1 MDNQEIKSKVNELWD
16 KFWSGG
22 LSNPIDAIQQ
32 ITYLLFMKQLDEN
45 DQKREGDATFL
56 EKEYKS
62 IFEGKFFLPGEE
74 EDKGIAK
81 EDLRWKNFS
90 RKPSDEMYQLMQTR
104 IFPFIKTL
112 GENAS
117 PFAKHMDNAVF
128 IIPKPSLLTEAVKK
142 INEIYEVLHAQDRFV
157 DAQGDIYE
165 YLLQQLSTAGK
176 NGQFRTPTHIIEMLV
191 ELVRPQLGNKIAD
204 PACGTAGFLLAA
216 YQYILTQFTSPEHQ
230 VLDNYGFTRGT
241 LADRLVDDASKEVLN
256 NKTFYGFDIDQN
268 MIRIGLM
275 NLMMHGIEHPNID
288 YTDTLSKFYNEDNEY
303 HVVLA
308 NPPFTGSLDK
318 AEINESFTTDTR
330 KTELLFLERIY
341 KMLRMGGTAGV
352 IIPQGVLFGS
362 GKAFQNVRSILMDKC
377 ELKAVVNLPSGVFKP
392 YAGVATAILIF
403 TKGGET
409 ERVWFYDMG
418 HDGKTL
424 DDKRHDRLD
433 SEGNR
438 DFGDIHKIIQHFHQ
452 REQENP
458 TDRTKRYFY
467 VPKQELV
474 DRGYDLSFN
483 RYREEVRED
492 IIHRPTTEILSDL
505 KTKQNTIA
513 TLIDELEN
521 ML

>member
-1 MDNQEIKSKVNELWD
+1 MDNKEIKSKVNELWD

-22 LSNPIDAIQQ
+22 LTNPIDAIQQ
-32 ITYLLFMKQLDEN
+32 ITYLLFMRQLDEN
-45 DQKREGDATFL
+45 DQKRQGDADFL
-56 EKEYKS
+56 KTEYQS
-62 IFEGKFFLPGEE
+62 IFSGKFHLPGEE
-74 EDKGIAK
+74 ADRGVEK
-81 EDLRWKNFS
+81 EELRWKSFS
-90 RKPSDEMYQLMQTR
+90 RKPSEEMYQLVQTR
-104 IFPFIKTL
+104 VFPFIKTL
-112 GENAS
+112 GEKES

-142 INEIYEVLHAQDRFV
+142 INEIWEVLNAQARFT

-165 YLLQQLSTAGK
+165 YLLQQLSTSGK
-176 NGQFRTPTHIIEMLV
+176 NGQFRTPTHIIEMIV
-191 ELVRPQLGNKIAD
+191 ELVKPQLGHKIAD
-204 PACGTAGFLLAA
+204 PASGTAGFLLAA
-216 YQYILTQFTSPEHQ
+216 YQYILTQYTSPEH
-230 VLDNYGFTRGT
+230 LEIDKYGFTRGT
-241 LADRLVDDASKEVLN
+241 LADKLVEDTAKEQLN
-256 NKTFYGFDIDQN
+256 KYTFYGFDIDQN

-303 HVVLA
+303 HTVLA

-318 AEINESFTTDTR
+318 GEINESFTTDTK

-377 ELKAVVNLPSGVFKP
+377 ELKAVINLPSGVFKP

-409 ERVWFYDMG
+409 EKVWFYNME
-418 HDGKTL
+418 HDGKSL
-424 DDKRHDRLD
+424 DDKRTDRFD
-433 SEGNR
+433 KAGNR
-438 DFGDIHKIIQHFHQ
+438 DYGDIHKIIERFNK
-452 REQENP
+452 REAENP
-458 TDRTKRYFY
+458 TDRSQRYFY

-474 DRGYDLSFN
+474 DKAYDLSFN
-483 RYREEVRED
+483 RYREEVYEEKVY
-492 IIHRPTTEILSDL
+492 RPTPEIMSEL
-505 KTKQNTIA
+505 KEKQSRISV
-513 TLIDELEN
+513 LMGELEN

>member
-16 KFWSGG
+16 KFWTGG
-22 LSNPIDAIQQ
+22 LTNPIDAIQQ

-45 DQKREGDATFL
+45 DQKRQGDAEFL
-56 EKEYKS
+56 ATEYKS
-62 IFEGKFFLPGEE
+62 IFQGKFYLPGED
-74 EDKGIAK
+74 EDKGIEK
-81 EDLRWKNFS
+81 EELRWKNFS
-90 RKPSDEMYQLMQTR
+90 HKPAEEMYQLVQTR
-104 IFPFIKTL
+104 VFPFIKTL
-112 GENAS
+112 GETDS

-191 ELVRPQLGNKIAD
+191 ELVKPQLGNKIAD

-216 YQYILTQFTSPEHQ
+216 YQYILTQFTSPEYQ

-241 LADRLVDDASKEVLN
+241 LADKLVDDTSKEVLN
-256 NKTFYGFDIDQN
+256 RNTFYGFDIDQN

-318 AEINESFTTDTR
+318 TEINESFTTDTA

-341 KMLRMGGTAGV
+341 KMLRMGGSAGV

-362 GKAFQNVRSILMDKC
+362 AKAFQNIRSILIDKC
-377 ELKAVVNLPSGVFKP
+377 ELKAVINLPSGVFKP
-392 YAGVATAILIF
+392 YAGVATAILVF

-409 ERVWFYDMG
+409 DRVWFYDME

-424 DDKRHDRLD
+424 DDKRSDRFD
-433 SEGNR
+433 KEGNR
-438 DFGDIHKIIQHFHQ
+438 DYGDIHEIIKHYNN

-458 TDRTKRYFY
+458 IDRTQRYFF
-467 VPKQELV
+467 VSKQELV
-474 DRGYDLSFN
+474 EKKYNLSFN
-483 RYREEVRED
+483 LYRKEVYEEIVY
-492 IIHRPTTEILSDL
+492 RPTVDIMTEL
-505 KTKQNTIA
+505 KQKQSQIA